1 MIIAQPN
8 YASRLAK
15 LRMSIAEQN
24 LDGVFLHQ
32 SRDVFYFTGTA
43 QPSWLAVTPTD
54 IRLFVKSGMEFAET
68 DLRLAGTAF
77 ESERNLGKALG
88 KAFGSLGKQRIG
100 LELDVMTVPQFRQFE
115 TALAGSEI
123 VDVSEAVLAIRQI
136 KDPYEIAAVERACQA
151 VNAGHLAAV
160 KSWKPGMSELEASAI
175 AEHGHRCAGHEGDY
189 FLRQAD
195 FSMGRGPFASGENIG
210 RISGVVFSVTGAGL
224 SPAVPAGAS
233 RQTMS
238 LGDLIVIDIPTCVDG
253 YHADQSRTYS
263 LGPASAKAKALHQA
277 LRGIADRLLAEMLP
291 GRQVAEI
298 YANAFRSAEA
308 LGIKEEFLAF
318 PNGQRSHFVGH
329 GVGLDI
335 NEPPFL
341 TAKATG
347 IIHAG
352 MVLAIE
358 LHACL
363 EGKSIVKLEDTVVV
377 ETGGGRVLNLTP
389 RELTEIGI

>member
-1 MIIAQPN
+1 MSNN
-8 YASRLAK
+8 YPDYTSRLAK
-15 LRMSIAEQN
+15 LKLVIAKN
-24 LDGVFLHQ
+24 GIKGVFLHQ

-43 QPSWLAVTPTD
+43 QPSWLAVTQD
-54 IRLFVKSGMEFAET
+54 DARLFVKSGIEFAT
-68 DLRLAGTAF
+68 DDLRLGGISF
-77 ESERNLGKALG
+77 ESERNLGKALD
-88 KAFGSLGKQRIG
+88 KAFGPPGNYRIG

-115 TALAGSEI
+115 ATLDGCKI
-123 VDVSEAVLAIRQI
+123 VDVSEDILTIRQI
-136 KDPYEIAAVERACQA
+136 KDAYEIAAVERACKA
-151 VNAGHLAAV
+151 VDAGHLAAI
-160 KSWKPGMSELEASAI
+160 KSWQPGMSELEASAI

-210 RISGVVFSVTGAGL
+210 KISGVVFSVTGTGL

-238 LGDLIVIDIPTCVDG
+238 KGDLIVIDIPTCVDG

-263 LGPASAKAKALHQA
+263 LGPASNEAKALHQA
-277 LRGIADRLLAEMLP
+277 LRGIADRLLADMIP
-291 GRQVAEI
+291 GHKTSEI
-298 YANAFRSAEA
+298 YNNSLRYAAE
-308 LGIKEEFLAF
+308 LGVKEEFLSF

-341 TAKATG
+341 TARAAGTLQ
-347 IIHAG
+347 AG

-377 ETGGGRVLNLTP
+377 EENGGRVLNLTP
-389 RELTEIGI
+389 RELTEIEI

>member
-1 MIIAQPN
+1 MHQFRPD
-8 YASRLAK
+8 YAARLAK
-15 LRMSIAEQN
+15 LRAAISELGLA
-24 LDGVFLHQ
+24 GAFLHQ

-54 IRLFVKSGMEFAET
+54 IRLFVKSGIEFAEA
-68 DLRLAGTAF
+68 DLKLADTAF
-77 ESERNLGKALG
+77 ESERNLGKALT
-88 KAFGSLGKQRIG
+88 KAFGPPGNHRIG

-115 TALAGSEI
+115 AVLAGSEI
-123 VDVSEAVLAIRQI
+123 VDVSDAILTIRQI
-136 KDPYEIAAVERACQA
+136 KDAYEIAAVERACMA
-151 VNAGHLAAV
+151 VDAGHLAAI
-160 KSWKPGMSELEASAI
+160 KSWRPGMSELEASAI

-210 RISGVVFSVTGAGL
+210 KISGVVFSVTGTGL

-238 LGDLIVIDIPTCVDG
+238 KGDLIIIDIPTCVDG

-277 LRGIADRLLAEMLP
+277 LRGIADRLLADMIP
-291 GRQVAEI
+291 GNKVSAVYENSIRHAE
-298 YANAFRSAEA
+298 E
-308 LGIKEEFLAF
+308 LGIKDEFLGF

-341 TAKATG
+341 TARASGTLQ
-347 IIHAG
+347 AG

-363 EGKSIVKLEDTVVV
+363 EGKSIVKLEDTVVI
-377 ETGGGRVLNLTP
+377 EKDGARVLNLTP
-389 RELTEIGI
+389 RELTEISV